1 MRPLPVSC
9 FVVSFSYWT
18 CQMSA
23 VWCRVFRFDFEVWA
37 TKTSQNTTREK
48 RCSPRKSSIS
58 SRSCLGSLEQHL
70 FFRIALRHDCYV
82 LPLALTLCRHSAQ
95 GMAKDLACWPTVL
108 SGCMSACENVCD
120 IRANG
125 AYAYQCWDSFLG
137 AISVPYTSFV
147 SCAFFTIILCYYL
160 FWNTTINEHI
170 RWDA

>member
-1 MRPLPVSC
+1 MI
-9 FVVSFSYWT
+9 
-18 CQMSA
+18 M
-23 VWCRVFRFDFEVWA
+23 WCDHCLLVALWFRFHIELAKCLLFGAAFSDLISKCERQ
-37 TKTSQNTTREK
+37 KTSQNTTREK
-48 RCSPRKSSIS
+48 RCSPPKSSIS

-137 AISVPYTSFV
+137 AISAPYTSFV
-147 SCAFFTIILCYYL
+147 SCAFFYHHIVLLLILEY
-160 FWNTTINEHI
+160 NN
-170 RWDA
+170 